1 MTAKNNNET
10 KTKNDGFSAL
20 RVSSATKDSAIKLLI
35 SANKKEHG
43 RKITVDD
50 LVSLALAKI
59 SKEDLASLQ
68 KKSLR
73 NKDRQAIIYQYY
85 CKKVNKVS
93 EDEFIGI
100 TMTPDYFSFLNDHL
114 GEINC

>member
-20 RVSSATKDSAIKLLI
+20 RVSSPTKESAIKLLI
-35 SANKKEHG
+35 SANKKEYG

-50 LVSLALAKI
+50 LVLLALSKI
-59 SKEDLASLQ
+59 SKEDIALLQ

-73 NKDRQAIIYQYY
+73 NKDRQTIIYRYY
-85 CKKVNKVS
+85 CKNVKKVT

-100 TMTPDYFSFLNDHL
+100 TMTPDYFSFLNEHL
-114 GEINC
+114 TEINC